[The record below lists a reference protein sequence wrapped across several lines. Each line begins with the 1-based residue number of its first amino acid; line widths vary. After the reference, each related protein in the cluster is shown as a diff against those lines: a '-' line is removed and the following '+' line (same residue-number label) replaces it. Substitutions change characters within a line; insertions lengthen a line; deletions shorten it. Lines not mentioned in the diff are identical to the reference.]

1 MFRKT
6 SVILGAGL
14 LFLSFCNPAFA
25 QPTAEEIA
33 RLGKDLTP
41 LGAERA
47 GNAEG
52 TIPAWDGGITQ
63 PPAGYKKGDHHPD
76 PYADDQILFTI
87 NAANLAQYAD
97 KLTAG
102 HKALLETYPSFFMN
116 VYPTRRSA
124 AVPERIYDATRRI
137 AATAR
142 LVNNGDG
149 VTGAVNGIPFP
160 IPKSGV
166 EVIWN
171 HLLRYRGDAAERR
184 IAQAAVTRG
193 GGYTLVQLQE
203 EYLLLYSQE
212 GMTEEALENKI
223 LLFKQEVTAPARL
236 AGEILLV
243 HETLDQ
249 VKEPRSAWVY
259 NPGQRRVR
267 RAPNVAYDNP
277 GTASDGIR
285 TNDQFDMF
293 NGAPDR
299 YNWQLVGKK
308 ET

>member
-1 MFRKT
+1 MFRKA
-6 SVILGAGL
+6 SAILGAGL
-14 LFLSFCNPAFA
+14 LILGFCNPTLA
-25 QPTAEEIA
+25 QLSADEIA

-47 GNAEG
+47 GNAAG
-52 TIPAWDGGITQ
+52 TIPAWEGGITQ
-63 PPAGYKKGDHHPD
+63 PPPGYKKGDHHPD
-76 PYADDQILFTI
+76 PYADDQIRFTI
-87 NAANLAQYAD
+87 NAANLAEHTD

-124 AVPERIYDATRRI
+124 AVPERIHDATRRI
-137 AATAR
+137 AGTAR

-149 VTGAVNGIPFP
+149 VAGAVNGIPFP

-193 GGYTLVQLQE
+193 GSYTLVQLQE

-223 LLFKQEVTAPARL
+223 LLF
-236 AGEILLV
+236 
-243 HETLDQ
+243 
-249 VKEPRSAWVY
+249 
-259 NPGQRRVR
+259 
-267 RAPNVAYDNP
+267 
-277 GTASDGIR
+277 
-285 TNDQFDMF
+285 
-293 NGAPDR
+293 
-299 YNWQLVGKK
+299 
-308 ET
+308 